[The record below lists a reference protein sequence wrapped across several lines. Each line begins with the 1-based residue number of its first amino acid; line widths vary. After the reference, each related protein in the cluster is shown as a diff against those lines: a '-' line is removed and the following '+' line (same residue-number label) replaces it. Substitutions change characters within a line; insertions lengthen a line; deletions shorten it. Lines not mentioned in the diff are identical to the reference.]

1 MKSIS
6 ISLVL
11 FLIAF
16 SGMAQDLTVSE
27 LQQHVYYLASDSL
40 QGRKSGTTG
49 GLMAATYIRDQL
61 RSFDLE
67 LYGEDGFQYFEIIT
81 DAALGPSNH
90 LSFDAFSGVP
100 GTDYVPFS
108 FSGNGSL
115 TAPVTFAGY
124 GFGFSSD
131 SLSWNDYEGL
141 DVGRQWVMMLLG
153 DPETDNPQSFF
164 APYSD
169 TWGKMLNARDHG
181 AAGIL
186 FVTPV
191 KMDKSDMVEGLKLE
205 RSTSVA
211 GIPVIHLS
219 RQTANRLLA
228 FQGRTIEELEARLNT
243 DRHPS
248 SFPCQLEVS
257 ASVDLVFQKSRTQNV
272 VALLRGSDPVLN
284 QEYIVIGAHY
294 DHLGMG
300 GPGSNSRAL
309 DTLAVHNGA
318 DDNAS
323 GVAGMLELAEELALN
338 REKIRR
344 SIVFV
349 AFDAEELGLL
359 GSKYFIEQSK
369 ELVGKMDAMINFDMI
384 GRFYPDEKPLLIG
397 GTGTAAES
405 EALLDSIASRLDLN
419 LTYSPEGFGAS
430 DHSSFYSSNVPVFF
444 ITSGAHED
452 YHMPQDDADRIHYD
466 GTRQIV
472 SFAYELV
479 MEIANRDAPLTF
491 QEAGPKE
498 PPRYGRGFKVT
509 LGIMPDFTSTGNTGL
524 RVDAVRKGGP
534 ADRGGM
540 LKGDIIV
547 GLNGKTV
554 TNIYDYMARLREL
567 ESGQVAAVEV
577 IRGGE
582 RQFLLIQL

>member
-1 MKSIS
+1 MKYI
-6 ISLVL
+6 LL
-11 FLIAF
+11 CIALYLLPYV
-16 SGMAQDLTVSE
+16 GTTQDIKVSE
-27 LQQHVYYLASDSL
+27 LKEHVYYLASDSL
-40 QGRKSGTTG
+40 QGRRAGTQG
-49 GLMAATYIRDQL
+49 GHLAATYIRDQL
-61 RSFDLE
+61 RSYGLE
-67 LYGEDGFQYFEIIT
+67 LLGEEGFQYFDIVT
-81 DAALGPSNH
+81 DATLGTSNE
-90 LSFDAFSGVP
+90 LMFDTVRPEP
-100 GTDYVPFS
+100 GTDFIPFS

-124 GFGFSSD
+124 GFDFSSD

-141 DVGRQWVMMLLG
+141 DVNRRWVMMLLG
-153 DPETDNPQSFF
+153 DPETDNPGSLF
-164 APYSD
+164 ASHSD
-169 TWGKMLNARDHG
+169 TWGKILKARDHG
-181 AAGIL
+181 AGGIL

-191 KMDKSDMVEGLKLE
+191 KMDKNDAVAAMKLE
-205 RSTSVA
+205 RSTSSA

-219 RQTANRLLA
+219 RKTANRMLA
-228 FQGRTIEELEARLNT
+228 AQGRTIEELEARLNT
-243 DRHPS
+243 DHQPA
-248 SFPCQLEVS
+248 SFQVPLEVS
-257 ASVDLVFQKSRTQNV
+257 ASVDIIYQTARAQNI
-272 VALLRGSDPVLN
+272 VALLRGSEPFLN

-309 DTLAVHNGA
+309 DTIAVHNGA

-338 REKIRR
+338 RNKVRR
-344 SIVFV
+344 SILFV
-349 AFDAEELGLL
+349 AFDAEEMGLL
-359 GSKYFIEQSK
+359 GSKYFLDQSK
-369 ELVGKMDAMINFDMI
+369 EWIGKMDAMINFDMI

-397 GTGTAAES
+397 GTGTASES
-405 EALLDSIASRLDLN
+405 ETLLDTLASHLDFR

-430 DHSSFYSSNVPVFF
+430 DHSSFYSRDIPVFF

-452 YHMPQDDADRIHYD
+452 YHLPQDDADRIRYEEC
-466 GTRQIV
+466 RQIV
-472 SFAYELV
+472 SFAYDLV
-479 MEIANRDAPLTF
+479 MEIDGRDASLTF

-509 LGIMPDFTSTGNTGL
+509 LGIMPDFTSTENNGL

-540 LKGDIIV
+540 LKGDVIV

-554 TNIYDYMARLREL
+554 TNIYDYMARLRDL
-567 ESGQVAAVEV
+567 EAGQAAAVEI
-577 IRGGE
+577 IRNGE

>member
-1 MKSIS
+1 MKSTSIS
-6 ISLVL
+6 IVL
-11 FLIAF
+11 YLMAF
-16 SGMAQDLTVSE
+16 IGMAQDITVSE
-27 LQQHVYYLASDSL
+27 LQKHVYYLASDSL
-40 QGRKSGTTG
+40 QGRKSGTLG

-67 LYGEDGFQYFEIIT
+67 LKGEDGFQHFEIIT
-81 DAALGPSNH
+81 DVALGPSNH
-90 LSFDAFSGVP
+90 LSFDEFSGVP
-100 GTDYVPFS
+100 GTDYIPFS

-124 GFGFSSD
+124 GFNFSSD

-141 DVGRQWVMMLLG
+141 DVDRQWVMMLLG
-153 DPETDNPQSFF
+153 DPEADNPQSFF
-164 APYSD
+164 TPYSD
-169 TWGKMLNARDHG
+169 TWGKMLKARDHG

-191 KMDKSDMVEGLKLE
+191 KMDKSDVVEGLQLE
-205 RSTSVA
+205 RGTSGA

-219 RQTANRLLA
+219 RRMANRMLA
-228 FQGRTIEELEARLNT
+228 SQGRTIEELETRLNAN
-243 DRHPS
+243 RHAW
-248 SFPCQLEVS
+248 SFQLPVEVS
-257 ASVDLVFQKSRTQNV
+257 ASVNLVYQKSRTQNV
-272 VALLRGSDPVLN
+272 VALLPGSDPVLN

-323 GVAGMLELAEELALN
+323 GVAGMLELAEEIALN

-344 SIVFV
+344 SILFI
-349 AFDAEELGLL
+349 AFDAEESGLL

-384 GRFYPDEKPLLIG
+384 GRFYPDEKPLLVS

-405 EALLDSIASRLDLN
+405 ETLLDSIASHLDFR
-419 LTYSPEGFGAS
+419 LTYSREGFGAS
-430 DHSSFYSSNVPVFF
+430 DHSSFYSSEVPVFF

-452 YHMPQDDADRIHYD
+452 YHMPEDDADRIRYD

-472 SFAYELV
+472 SFTYELV
-479 MEIANRDAPLTF
+479 MEIANRDASLTF

-547 GLNGKTV
+547 GLNGKMV
-554 TNIYDYMARLREL
+554 TNIYDYMARLKEL

-577 IRGGE
+577 IRDGE

>member
-1 MKSIS
+1 MKYIPLSIA
-6 ISLVL
+6 LY
-11 FLIAF
+11 LIPYF
-16 SGMAQDLTVSE
+16 GIGQDLTVSE
-27 LQQHVYYLASDSL
+27 LKQHVYYLASDSL
-40 QGRKSGTTG
+40 QGRKSGTRG
-49 GLMAATYIRDQL
+49 GLMAATYIRDQF

-67 LYGEDGFQYFEIIT
+67 LLGEDGFQYFEIVT
-81 DAALGPSNH
+81 DAALGPSNE
-90 LSFDAFSGVP
+90 LSFDTFSGVP
-100 GTDYVPFS
+100 GTDYIPFS

-124 GFGFSSD
+124 GFDFSSD

-141 DVGRQWVMMLLG
+141 DVNRQWIMMLLG
-153 DPETDNPQSFF
+153 DPEADNPGSLF
-164 APYSD
+164 ASHSD
-169 TWGKMLNARDHG
+169 TWGKILKARDLG

-191 KMDKSDMVEGLKLE
+191 KMDKNDLISGLRLE
-205 RSTSVA
+205 RSTSGA

-219 RQTANRLLA
+219 RQTANRILA
-228 FQGRTIEELEARLNT
+228 SQEKTIEELEARLNA

-248 SFPCQLEVS
+248 SFQFPLEVS
-257 ASVDLVFQKSRTQNV
+257 ASVDIVYQKARIQNI
-272 VALLRGSDPVLN
+272 VARLRGSDPVLN

-300 GPGSNSRAL
+300 GPGSNSRAP
-309 DTLAVHNGA
+309 DTIAVHNGA

-323 GVAGMLELAEELALN
+323 GVAGMLELAEELAMN
-338 REKIRR
+338 RDMIRR
-344 SIVFV
+344 SILFV

-359 GSKYFIEQSK
+359 GSKHFIDQSK
-369 ELVGKMDAMINFDMI
+369 ELVDKMDVMINFDMI
-384 GRFYPDEKPLLIG
+384 GRFYPEEKPLLIS
-397 GTGTAAES
+397 GTGTATES
-405 EALLDSIASRLDLN
+405 EALLDTIASHLDFR

-430 DHSSFYSSNVPVFF
+430 DHSSFYSRNVPVFF

-452 YHMPQDDADRIHYD
+452 YHLPLDDADRIQYD
-466 GTRQIV
+466 GARRIV

-479 MEIANRDAPLTF
+479 MEIANRDASLTF

-509 LGIMPDFTSTGNTGL
+509 LGIMPDFTSAGNNGL
-524 RVDAVRKGGP
+524 RVDAVRKSGP

-554 TNIYDYMARLREL
+554 TNIYDYMARLKEL
-567 ESGQVAAVEV
+567 EAGQVTDVEI
-577 IRGGE
+577 IRNGE
-582 RQFLLIQL
+582 KQFLLIQL